1 MIKSFSCL
9 QTEAFFK
16 GGKAHWLQAEVHKRA
31 AMRLKQ
37 LAAAVE
43 VDDLR
48 IPPSN
53 HLEALSGDRA
63 GQWSIRI
70 NLRWQ
75 VCFRFRDGDAYDVEI
90 VDYH

>member
-1 MIKSFSCL
+1 MIKSFSDSD
-9 QTEAFFK
+9 TEAFFNS
-16 GGKAHWLQAEVHKRA
+16 GKARWLQSEAHKRA
-31 AMRLKQ
+31 TMRLQQ
-37 LAAAVE
+37 LDAAVE

-53 HLEALSGDRA
+53 HLEALSGDRE

-70 NLRWQ
+70 NLRWR
-75 VCFRFRDGDAYDVEI
+75 VCFRFLDGDAYDVGI